1 MLACFFLTEQGCIL
15 DLKKGVYLSKTNVTN
30 RGSAPL
36 EELSSSLGV
45 SGDLQ
50 DTWTSAHAKIMGIAA
65 YEDASGLLDWEDDAQ
80 SDFGFVKWRF
90 VILYITKEWWFH
102 ANVNRGG
109 WS

>member
-65 YEDASGLLDWEDDAQ
+65 YEDAHTPVFFLRVFLWNCIFQCCNNENN
-80 SDFGFVKWRF
+80 FVKAPLIF
-90 VILYITKEWWFH
+90 KALLVLIDM
-102 ANVNRGG
+102 
-109 WS
+109 